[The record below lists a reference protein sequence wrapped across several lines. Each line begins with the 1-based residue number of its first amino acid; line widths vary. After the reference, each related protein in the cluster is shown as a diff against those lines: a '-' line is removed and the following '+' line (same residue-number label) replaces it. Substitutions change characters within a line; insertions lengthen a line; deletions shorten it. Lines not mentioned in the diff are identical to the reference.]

1 MKSSRSHV
9 SSSPPRERP
18 LPSSSAEPG
27 AAGDPAATATA
38 AATSLLSRLQRVA
51 TTGSHAAVEDAEL
64 SELPLLWA
72 AIESSVSM
80 ATAAALS
87 SCAPS
92 SASTSPV
99 AVADTLH
106 EGPHARFITETT
118 AMLWGGDY
126 PSWMVQQWV
135 RLGDV
140 EDDEEDGS
148 TDEAAVAVEPGG
160 SSATGVANVETAA
173 ATALGREEIE
183 GTHGESFVE
192 PQLSGQGA
200 HLPHPPPS
208 RHSEAERVEA
218 AASAV
223 VSSSNA
229 PVPVPSPSW
238 TFMMQQ
244 ALEALQL
251 RLPLHHDYPP
261 PQLQLASTGEA
272 PVTTLAE
279 HLVQDAPLLWLRYL
293 LVPMYTQWT
302 QQRAAAPPAVGAAAT
317 TTTAPIPSSSS
328 SRSATTVLER
338 DGSVTMHELLG
349 ALGKASVREALRK
362 EQSWSDDLVQLVAA
376 AAAAPP
382 SDASAT
388 LKALNGRQAAMRD
401 QQRQHTG
408 EMLYFTGAL
417 AKAAQSFMVLGQGG
431 YAILACLIIRL
442 LGRARAAWAEWAS
455 SLTEA
460 DVQRAAQVV
469 YRCGGHETRADCD
482 SSSSSSVMAE
492 DNAEEK
498 APAEKRIRVEPPPRR
513 SAPRSG
519 VPRITAVESFAA
531 LRAAVSSAAQRQAH
545 LVWRCWY
552 VLHGYY
558 GADLYTSEVLAR
570 ALEEE
575 DLEKAGVRRLAAAQQ
590 AHWRRLRLAADVK
603 QHALSE
609 THWLWCSTLL
619 ASVET
624 TLMAALSEKRAD
636 EHAPVGACATELL
649 YRRLLEGTVRAFTA
663 ELRDTLRV
671 YGEAALALRSGG
683 LHSSTF
689 TVPSALQTVA
699 HNVVALQDAFSQCLA
714 ASLEHAP
721 AAAMGPHQRKS
732 GLHTQAGVYLW
743 QLYPTLLR
751 VQVPEEASW
760 MSTTGTEQAGDTLG
774 ASGSA
779 EVAAGSFSAQF
790 HRHWQRRGR
799 HLSAV
804 MTDAF
809 HCMEQALTHGRRRAT
824 SPSLLPLSSSTA
836 APITATAPVSKTCD
850 GSGGASDDVRGRN
863 DADDGAATAR
873 FLAALVHSP
882 AGEFAASSSSASN
895 DTWTAALCDIAAD
908 FYAVYDQSCF
918 FILRPE
924 RQRLFT
930 LSVRRLYHLLM
941 GPPDGS
947 SAGSSPSRAAA
958 SRSATKTTPPPP
970 QQPLVCLLRRDTR
983 LWMLLT
989 HGVLLQLERR
999 GRVARED
1006 EALLASYLLPL
1017 MTLLGSRQHDGE
1029 VERGSADRS
1038 LPYIATE
1045 ASPVWAD
1052 TAVAEDI
1059 LLLLASGLASLPWNL
1074 EEVYVTV
1081 QRHTALCLR
1090 HCTRHQGRLSANGAA
1105 TVTEMAAWFGAAEL
1119 ASTSAPPASSATAV
1133 ASPWDFSGLAEVGS
1147 LAARSGGGA
1156 AALAR
1161 ETAQIDAQ
1169 CRRDNPL
1176 LAHRGDEAAS
1186 AFAAADAHNPTL
1198 TALPCLSED
1207 AMDARFAAALARHG
1221 RLASASLASAPCG
1234 LLMVVGA
1241 YRSCGRAL
1249 HGLRAALEEQ
1259 HRMAREDE
1267 VGEFVGRTVTFCTS
1281 EDITAFRALVTTVHS
1296 CVFGYACQPRG
1307 LLRLWL
1313 GYLQHLFDCVVP
1325 RSSASSSSGDPL
1337 CTEGEDTLV
1346 LMPSSWQRRHHITT
1360 LFGARVHRTGWRAL
1374 QHDGEPASQTRLREV
1389 LGECLANLMLLP
1401 YSHTRGD
1408 ADRSENDAAMST
1420 VASEHKGAA
1429 AATQAILQRTLPHTV
1444 LEILCELLR
1453 IPVEGNRDSASY
1465 REKVAAVDAGGK
1477 AIEKSFLGLAGL
1489 LAFLRRLELLVVP
1502 GSLQDRRLVHML
1514 RRVYEAADAAALGI

>member
-930 LSVRRLYHLLM
+930 LS
-941 GPPDGS
+941 
-947 SAGSSPSRAAA
+947 
-958 SRSATKTTPPPP
+958 
-970 QQPLVCLLRRDTR
+970 QPLVCLLRRDTR

-1186 AFAAADAHNPTL
+1186 AFAAADAHNPT
-1198 TALPCLSED
+1198 
-1207 AMDARFAAALARHG
+1207 
-1221 RLASASLASAPCG
+1221 
-1234 LLMVVGA
+1234 
-1241 YRSCGRAL
+1241 CGRAL

-1313 GYLQHLFDCVVP
+1313 GYLQHLFDC
-1325 RSSASSSSGDPL
+1325 
-1337 CTEGEDTLV
+1337 
-1346 LMPSSWQRRHHITT
+1346 RRHHITT